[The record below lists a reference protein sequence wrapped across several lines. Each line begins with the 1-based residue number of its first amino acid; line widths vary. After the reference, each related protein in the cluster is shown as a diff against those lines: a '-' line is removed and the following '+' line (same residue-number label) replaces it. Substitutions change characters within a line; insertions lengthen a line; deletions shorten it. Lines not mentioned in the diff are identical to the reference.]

1 MPPPAPGYLA
11 ESPLPRP
18 SPPKLVPS
26 RPDRAETTEK
36 RLSPPKLAPAGTVW
50 ALEAVRGFGEAEI
63 SRLAAMQHGCAHRY
77 QLEAAGL
84 SRRAVARRVQ
94 KGSYARL
101 HVDVLLVRHALG
113 DPLTSAM
120 AAVLQLRGNAIISGL
135 SAARIWRIW
144 GDADPGQVEATLV
157 GSELGRPRGL
167 RVRRLS
173 RLPPH
178 EIRRCHGVPLTSPS
192 RTLLDL
198 AVYLA
203 PLELEAALANAR
215 RLRLVRDSDLR
226 RTLTS
231 APATTAGITRLRDLL
246 DGETSAR
253 DTRSVYERKLL
264 ALIELAQLPKPLT
277 NVNVAGHMV
286 DLFWP
291 EAGLV
296 VEFDSW
302 TFHRDRKT
310 FETDRLRDQNLALH
324 GLRVARVTAHQIDQR
339 PHATVARLTGALV
352 AARLAARGGAP

>member
-1 MPPPAPGYLA
+1 
-11 ESPLPRP
+11 
-18 SPPKLVPS
+18 
-26 RPDRAETTEK
+26 
-36 RLSPPKLAPAGTVW
+36 
-50 ALEAVRGFGEAEI
+50 
-63 SRLAAMQHGCAHRY
+63 
-77 QLEAAGL
+77 
-84 SRRAVARRVQ
+84 
-94 KGSYARL
+94 
-101 HVDVLLVRHALG
+101 
-113 DPLTSAM
+113 
-120 AAVLQLRGNAIISGL
+120 
-135 SAARIWRIW
+135 
-144 GDADPGQVEATLV
+144 
-157 GSELGRPRGL
+157 
-167 RVRRLS
+167 
-173 RLPPH
+173 
-178 EIRRCHGVPLTSPS
+178 VPLTSPS